1 MIESVL
7 VFSLSIIGVPAVW
20 LSVGVLAMCVDLQE
34 REKGKVPPL
43 SITSIVNFQAEI
55 HSNAR

>member
-7 VFSLSIIGVPAVW
+7 VFSLSIIGVPAVVW

-43 SITSIVNFQAEI
+43 SITSIVNFQA
-55 HSNAR
+55 